1 MVSILQKIHEINK
14 LKLILMNTRQI
25 TLFNLLSKPMIIVN
39 PNKLKNEKE
48 ASYDMENDPSFLI
61 DDERAEIPNNS

>member
-1 MVSILQKIHEINK
+1 
-14 LKLILMNTRQI
+14 MNTRQI